1 MSYFQSTKGTE
12 TDTAASEHQT
22 TQRPSCVIKTMT

>member
-22 TQRPSCVIKTMT
+22 T